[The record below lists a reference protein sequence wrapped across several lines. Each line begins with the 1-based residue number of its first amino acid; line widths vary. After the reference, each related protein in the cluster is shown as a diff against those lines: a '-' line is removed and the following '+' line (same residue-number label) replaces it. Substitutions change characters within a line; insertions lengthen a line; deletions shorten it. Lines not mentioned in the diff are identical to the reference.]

1 MNHEAN
7 GNVFENACGIVARG
21 AYSETHDPLHD
32 TADNRLSQPLSA
44 TKQVSMSVRRFTA
57 LGTASQVP
65 TSRRNQHA
73 SFLKWDEQGF
83 LFDPGEGT
91 QRRMIDAGISA
102 SEITKIFITH
112 FHGDHC
118 LGLSGILQRL
128 SLDGVRH
135 TVDIYYPA
143 GGREYLDN
151 IEGVSS
157 YHQTASVSTHAVTA
171 DGVIAADSSL
181 VIHARRLAHPVETY
195 GYRIEEPDGVSLIRE
210 RLDSLGLAGPKVGV
224 LKKAGEITH
233 GGKTVRLAD
242 VSRLRKGQIF
252 AFIMDTGICE
262 AAFLLAKDADLAVME
277 STFLKGDEAIAAE
290 YGHLTSLQAGEIA
303 REAGVK
309 TLLLTHFSQRYGPDT
324 DFAADAGTVHA
335 DVTQLNDGDVYQL
348 RRQREDTLA

>member
-1 MNHEAN
+1 
-7 GNVFENACGIVARG
+7 
-21 AYSETHDPLHD
+21 
-32 TADNRLSQPLSA
+32 
-44 TKQVSMSVRRFTA
+44 MSVRRFTA

-91 QRRMIDAGISA
+91 QRQMIRAGISA

-143 GGREYLDN
+143 AGREYLRN

-157 YHQTASVSTHAVTA
+157 YYERASVSTHAVTA
-171 DGVIAADSSL
+171 DGIIAADSNL
-181 VIHARRLAHPVETY
+181 VIHARRLNHAVETY
-195 GYRIEEPDGVSLIRE
+195 GYRIEEKDGVSLIRE
-210 RLDSLGLAGPKVGV
+210 KLDRLDLSGPKVGV

-233 GGKTVRLAD
+233 RGKTVRLED

-262 AAFLLAKDADLAVME
+262 AAFVLAKDADLAVME
-277 STFLKGDEAIAAE
+277 STFLKEEEEIAAE
-290 YGHLTSLQAGEIA
+290 FGHLTSLQAGEIA
-303 REAGVK
+303 HEAGVQ
-309 TLLLTHFSQRYGPDT
+309 TLLLTHFSQRYGPDI
-324 DFAADAGTVHA
+324 DFAADARTVHD
-335 DVTQLNDGDVYQL
+335 DVIQLNDGDIYQL
-348 RRQREDTLA
+348 LRRRANTLR